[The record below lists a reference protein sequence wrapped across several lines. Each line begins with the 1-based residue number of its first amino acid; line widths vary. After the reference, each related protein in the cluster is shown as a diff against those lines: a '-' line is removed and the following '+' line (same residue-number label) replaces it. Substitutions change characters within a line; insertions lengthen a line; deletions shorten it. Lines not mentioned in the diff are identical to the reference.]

1 MGGGDAEQR
10 SEIYGAGQCNRL
22 CYARFTVGVREDICM
37 RGALE
42 LGEVKEVEVKGRI
55 SI

>member
-10 SEIYGAGQCNRL
+10 SE